1 MTGMI
6 TLLIAAALTW
16 YVCSGVLPWEYLGTA
31 LAPLYDA
38 SLMSGSTFLIVLLW
52 VGTVFS
58 ALASANGC
66 INDAARAWF
75 SMGRDRYLPEYFAAV
90 HPVYRTPFR
99 AILFLIPIAAAVGF
113 LALLTRLALLFS
125 ISWVAGLVTPI
136 ADFWGFELS
145 WRDIIL
151 GGGGL
156 FLLVKATMEIHHSV
170 EGGEQGG
177 AARPHLSFT
186 SAIVQIALLDIVF
199 SLDSVITAVGM
210 ANHIAIM
217 VAAVVVAMIVM
228 LIAAAPVGRFVHNHP
243 TVKMLCLSF
252 LLLIGTALI
261 AEALHFHIPKGYIY
275 FAIAFSAGVEALN
288 LMARRKQVRKPDS
301 GERVV

>member
-1 MTGMI
+1 MSEMMVEILTAE
-6 TLLIAAALTW
+6 TLAAFATLAAL
-16 YVCSGVLPWEYLGTA
+16 E
-31 LAPLYDA
+31 
-38 SLMSGSTFLIVLLW
+38 IVLGIDNLMFVQIVASRCKPELQDHARRW
-52 VGTVFS
+52 G
-58 ALASANGC
+58 LA
-66 INDAARAWF
+66 
-75 SMGRDRYLPEYFAAV
+75 
-90 HPVYRTPFR
+90 
-99 AILFLIPIAAAVGF
+99 

-136 ADFWGFELS
+136 ANLWGYELS

-151 GGGGL
+151 GGGGI

-170 EGGEQGG
+170 EGGDHGG
-177 AARPHLSFT
+177 GARPHLSFI

-217 VAAVVVAMIVM
+217 VAAVVVAMVVM
-228 LIAAAPVGRFVHNHP
+228 LVAAAPVGRFVHNHP

-261 AEALHFHIPKGYIY
+261 AEGLHFHIPKGYIY

-288 LMARRKQVRKPDS
+288 LMARRKAARPVES
-301 GERVV
+301 GERIV

>member
-1 MTGMI
+1 MAELLTAE
-6 TLLIAAALTW
+6 TLAAFATLAAL
-16 YVCSGVLPWEYLGTA
+16 E
-31 LAPLYDA
+31 
-38 SLMSGSTFLIVLLW
+38 IVLGIDNLMF
-52 VGTVFS
+52 VQIVASRCKPEQQDS
-58 ALASANGC
+58 ARRWGL
-66 INDAARAWF
+66 
-75 SMGRDRYLPEYFAAV
+75 M
-90 HPVYRTPFR
+90 
-99 AILFLIPIAAAVGF
+99 

-136 ADFWGFELS
+136 ATLWDYELS

-151 GGGGL
+151 GGGGI

-170 EGGEQGG
+170 EGGDAGSG
-177 AARPHLSFT
+177 ARAHLSFIA
-186 SAIVQIALLDIVF
+186 AIVQIALLDIVF

-210 ANHIAIM
+210 ANHLAIM

-228 LIAAAPVGRFVHNHP
+228 LVAAAPVGRFVHNHP

-252 LLLIGTALI
+252 LLLIGTALM

-288 LMARRKQVRKPDS
+288 TVARRKTLKKAENGGRIV
-301 GERVV
+301 